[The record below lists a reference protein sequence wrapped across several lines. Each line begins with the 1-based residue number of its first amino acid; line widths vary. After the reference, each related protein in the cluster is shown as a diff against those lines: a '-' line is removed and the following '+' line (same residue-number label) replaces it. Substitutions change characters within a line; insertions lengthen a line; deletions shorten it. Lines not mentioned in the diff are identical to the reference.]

1 MAGVPSCSGASC
13 TDSTDLVRV
22 LVQYD
27 SGFGVLISQGYL
39 GLAASLMNDCSF
51 SPDACCSR
59 FAMPG
64 SHRLCF
70 SVFCVGGLGFRV

>member
-22 LVQYD
+22 LVQYA

-39 GLAASLMNDCSF
+39 GLAASYE
-51 SPDACCSR
+51 
-59 FAMPG
+59 
-64 SHRLCF
+64 RLQ
-70 SVFCVGGLGFRV
+70 L